1 MTETKTFGIV
11 DVDIKAPTDDTNPNG
26 SFEAIL
32 SAPTVDRDGE
42 VIDPK
47 AFEPLP
53 DHITIDVDHGM
64 SVATTVGSGTPFYE
78 GDVLKFIGTFSSIPR
93 AQEVRTLVTEGH
105 IRKMSVAFMNA
116 NRETDPDDERPHIRR
131 AELLNAAIVPIPS
144 NREASITGAKDAK
157 VGARNSEKD
166 AARLQSIHDL
176 AVANGAGCKHAE
188 GEPKS
193 AFAAG
198 GAVLG
203 PQTFIFAGDS
213 TGEPWVVKT
222 SSSGTETSTDTDPEQ
237 AAAPAAADAPAEVA
251 VDPKAYA
258 ALAEAEALLA

>member
-1 MTETKTFGIV
+1 MTDTKNFGIV
-11 DVDIKAPTDDTNPNG
+11 DVDIKATTGDDGVADG

-53 DHITIDVDHGM
+53 DHITIDIDHGM
-64 SVATTVGSGTPFYE
+64 TVGTTVGSGVPYYE
-78 GDVLKFIGTFSSIPR
+78 GDTLMFRGTFSSIPR

-116 NRETDPDDERPHIRR
+116 NRENDPDDERPHIRR

-144 NREASITGAKDAK
+144 NREASILAAKAL
-157 VGARNSEKD
+157 ASEVHQRALEEADEK
-166 AARLQSIHDL
+166 A
-176 AVANGAGCKHAE
+176 
-188 GEPKS
+188 P
-193 AFAAG
+193 
-198 GAVLG
+198 
-203 PQTFIFAGDS
+203 
-213 TGEPWVVKT
+213 
-222 SSSGTETSTDTDPEQ
+222 ETSTDTDPEQ

-258 ALAEAEALLA
+258 AMAEAEALLA

>member
-1 MTETKTFGIV
+1 MTDTKTFGIV
-11 DVDIKAPTDDTNPNG
+11 DVEIKALDDDEKAPSG
-26 SFEAIL
+26 MFEAVL

-42 VIDPK
+42 IIDPK

-64 SVATTVGSGTPFYE
+64 SVATTVGSGTPYYE
-78 GDVLKFIGTFSSIPR
+78 GDVLKFRGTFSSIPR

-144 NREASITGAKDAK
+144 NREADITAAKDAK

-166 AARLQSIHDL
+166 AERLQSIHDL
-176 AVANGAGCKHAE
+176 AVANGADCKHAE
-188 GEPKS
+188 AEATKN
-193 AFAAG
+193 
-198 GAVLG
+198 
-203 PQTFIFAGDS
+203 
-213 TGEPWVVKT
+213 
-222 SSSGTETSTDTDPEQ
+222 STDTDPEP

-251 VDPKAYA
+251 VDPKAIA